1 MTLVG
6 IGVLLIGVAFV
17 ILAFFIGHVLNNL
30 AGVLDGMDKSMQRL
44 PDQLDDIFKETGNLI
59 QEGNRSISD
68 VNDKLGQLSP
78 LFYIAGD
85 VGNVTRKFTSS
96 LVDVTES
103 VKSKTEG
110 AQEVTGKNNLG
121 GLYGSFALGYYW
133 LQKRKQQK
141 QVKREGATSDE
152 QEK

>member
-6 IGVLLIGVAFV
+6 IGVLLIGIAFV

-30 AGVLDGMDKSMQRL
+30 AGVLSGIDKSMQRL

-59 QEGNRSISD
+59 EEGNKSLAD
-68 VNDKLGQLSP
+68 VNDKMEQLSP
-78 LFYIAGD
+78 LFYIVGD

-96 LVDVTES
+96 LVDVSQS
-103 VKSKTEG
+103 VKSKTDG
-110 AQEVTGKNNLG
+110 AKEVTEKNNLG

-133 LQKRKQQK
+133 LQKRRQQK
-141 QVKREGATSDE
+141 QVKREGVTSDE
-152 QEK
+152 QEA